1 MMHFTHGWCFL
12 VGRFGC
18 SILVVKS
25 NSCGPSRGSKA
36 VDLYV
41 LERAFLSTH
50 IDSEPIVNELIAAYG
65 AASKRA
71 NKTLSRLEVVRQ
83 RGRKREMIG

>member
-1 MMHFTHGWCFL
+1 MITCKVTHGWLGFWH
-12 VGRFGC
+12 
-18 SILVVKS
+18 SIILVVTS
-25 NSCGPSRGSKA
+25 NSCGPSLHGSKA

-50 IDSEPIVNELIAAYG
+50 IDSEPLVNELIAAYG